1 MSEVQRM
8 TTLPVAL
15 ADLEE
20 ALERVIDAGPTVD
33 QLDRIVSLIEVEA
46 TRIWKL
52 EKAKKEQT

>member
-1 MSEVQRM
+1 M